1 MKRHIVISEHIVAT
15 REEMKILLID
25 GNITEFVPRNSRHR
39 LFWRIKTS
47 PYQTFKG
54 PWGTELLYWDGT
66 NPSFVQTT
74 ESRSLEIR
82 QHISDLLFG
91 D

>member
-1 MKRHIVISEHIVAT
+1 MKRHIHLDEHIVASN
-15 REEMKILLID
+15 EEIKILLID
-25 GNITEFVPRNSRHR
+25 GDITEFVPRNPRHQ
-39 LFWRIKTS
+39 LFWRIKTC

-54 PWGTELLYWDGT
+54 PWGRELLFWDGAM
-66 NPSFVQTT
+66 PAFVQTT

-91 D
+91 

>member
-1 MKRHIVISEHIVAT
+1 MKRHISLNEYPVAS
-15 REEMKILLID
+15 REETKMLLID
-25 GNITEFVPRNSRHR
+25 GGITEFVPKNPRHR
-39 LFWRIKTS
+39 LFWKMKHS
-47 PYQTFKG
+47 PYQTYKG
-54 PWGTELLYWDGT
+54 PWGTELLFWDGT
-66 NPSFVQTT
+66 NPAFVQTT